1 MILTTNGKNERDGN
15 TLTSLP
21 NVPLT
26 LNTSDN
32 NFTLELF
39 DPCLKWAKKYDRGV
53 GYFTSGWIRSNAY
66 GLSHFAANG
75 GTARWITSPILDE
88 EDLEALSNGL
98 IKPDDINLVSSLKE
112 EVKLLQTYLEE
123 ETRNAIAWLIYDE
136 ILEFRFAIP
145 TKYLEGG
152 DFHDKFGI
160 FYSDEEKLSFNGSVN
175 DSKKGERNYESI
187 KVFPTWKGLGDFV
200 EDDIKRFERIWNNED
215 ENLKVFDLPSAVR
228 KDIFTLRTLERPYN
242 LSKEKKLENKWR
254 HQDEAIRNFLN
265 VGNGILEMATGTGKT
280 RTALSIVN
288 ILHNNK
294 SIKSAIVTVDGSDL
308 LEQWSKEVGMWTN
321 LTIYKQF
328 SRHKEISGFL
338 LNPENAVLIISREFL
353 VEFIDHF
360 TKKILNN
367 SIIIC
372 DEVHGFGAP
381 MLVNNLTGKIRT
393 FKYRLGLSATPEREY
408 DESGNIFIEKEIG
421 EKVFEFCLE
430 DAIRRGI
437 LCEFDYIP
445 LEFELTEEDRKKIK
459 TLIATHNAKKQAG
472 EYVIDENLYRDIARV
487 KKVSKAKLPIF
498 HSFLKS
504 NRNILDRSII
514 FVETKEFGEAVQQ
527 ILIRFEPNYHTYY
540 GEDNRQ
546 NLLRFSN
553 GELNC
558 LITSKRISEGIDI
571 RSVNNIILL
580 SADKARIQTIQRIGR
595 SLRLDP
601 NNPNKRAAVVDF
613 IQVSEDGNS
622 DQDRKLWLNEMAKIK
637 REE

>member
-1 MILTTNGKNERDGN
+1 MTE
-15 TLTSLP
+15 LP
-21 NVPLT
+21 NIPLT

-32 NFTLELF
+32 NFSLEF
-39 DPCLKWAKKYDRGV
+39 YDPCLKWAKKYDRGV
-53 GYFTSGWIRSNAY
+53 GYFTSSWIRSNAY

-75 GTARWITSPILDE
+75 GTARWITSPIIDERDLD
-88 EDLEALSNGL
+88 ALSKGL
-98 IKPDDINLVSSLKE
+98 IEPEDIDLVSTLKE
-112 EVKLLQTYLEE
+112 EVRLLQEYLEE
-123 ETRNAIAWLIYDE
+123 ETLNAIAWFIYDG
-136 ILEFRFAIP
+136 ILEFRFAVP
-145 TKYLEGG
+145 TKSLEGG

-160 FYSDEEKLSFNGSVN
+160 FYGAEEKLSFNGSVN

-200 EDDIKRFERIWNNED
+200 EDDIKRFEKIWNNSD
-215 ENLKVFDLPSAVR
+215 ENLKVFDMPSAV
-228 KDIFTLRTLERPYN
+228 KEDIFTLRTLERPYK
-242 LSKEKKLENKWR
+242 LSEEKRIENKWR
-254 HQDEAIRNFLN
+254 HQDDAIRNFLN
-265 VGNGILEMATGTGKT
+265 IGNGILEMATGTGKT
-280 RTALSIVN
+280 RTALSIVK

-294 SIKSAIVTVDGSDL
+294 SVKSAIVTVDGSDL

-328 SRHKEISGFL
+328 SRYKEISGFL

-353 VEFIDHF
+353 VDFIDHF
-360 TKKILNN
+360 TNQILTN

-381 MLVNNLTGKIRT
+381 MLVKKLSGKISP

-408 DESGNIFIEKEIG
+408 DENGNDFIEAEIG
-421 EKVFEFCLE
+421 GKVFEFGLE

-437 LCEFDYIP
+437 LCEFDYTP

-459 TLIATHNAKKQAG
+459 QLIATHNAKKQAG
-472 EYVIDENLYRDIARV
+472 EYVVDENLFRDIARV

-498 HSFLKS
+498 YSFLQL
-504 NRNILDRSII
+504 NRDILDRSII

-540 GEDNRQ
+540 GEDDRQ

-571 RSVNNIILL
+571 SSVNNIILF
-580 SADKARIQTIQRIGR
+580 SADKAKIQTIQRIGR

-601 NNPNKRAAVVDF
+601 NNPKKRAAVVDF
-613 IQVSEDGNS
+613 IQVSDEGNS
-622 DQDRKLWLNEMAKIK
+622 DHDRRIWLNEMAKVK

>member
-1 MILTTNGKNERDGN
+1 M
-15 TLTSLP
+15 P
-21 NVPLT
+21 NIPLT

-32 NFTLELF
+32 NFSLEF
-39 DPCLKWAKKYDRGV
+39 YDPCLKWAKKYDRGV
-53 GYFTSGWIRSNAY
+53 GYFTSSWIRSNAY

-75 GTARWITSPILDE
+75 GTARWITSPIIDERDLD
-88 EDLEALSNGL
+88 ALSKGL
-98 IKPDDINLVSSLKE
+98 IEPEDIDLVSTLKE
-112 EVKLLQTYLEE
+112 EVRLLQEYLEE
-123 ETRNAIAWLIYDE
+123 ETLNAIAWFIYDG
-136 ILEFRFAIP
+136 ILEFRFAVP
-145 TKYLEGG
+145 TKSLEGG

-160 FYSDEEKLSFNGSVN
+160 FYGAEEKLSFNGSVN

-200 EDDIKRFERIWNNED
+200 EDDIKRFEKIWNNSD
-215 ENLKVFDLPSAVR
+215 ENLKVFDMPSAV
-228 KDIFTLRTLERPYN
+228 KEDIFTLRTLERPYK
-242 LSKEKKLENKWR
+242 LSEEKRIENKWR
-254 HQDEAIRNFLN
+254 HQDDAIRNFLN
-265 VGNGILEMATGTGKT
+265 IGNGILEMATGTGKT
-280 RTALSIVN
+280 RTALSIVK

-294 SIKSAIVTVDGSDL
+294 SVKSAIVTVDGSDL

-328 SRHKEISGFL
+328 SRYKEISGFL

-353 VEFIDHF
+353 VDFIDHF
-360 TKKILNN
+360 TNQILTN

-381 MLVNNLTGKIRT
+381 MLVKKLSGKISP

-408 DESGNIFIEKEIG
+408 DENGNDFIEAEIG
-421 EKVFEFCLE
+421 GKVFEFGLE

-437 LCEFDYIP
+437 LCEFDYTP

-459 TLIATHNAKKQAG
+459 QLIATHNAKKQAG
-472 EYVIDENLYRDIARV
+472 EYVVDENLFRDIARV

-498 HSFLKS
+498 YSFLQL
-504 NRNILDRSII
+504 NRDILDRSII

-540 GEDNRQ
+540 GEDDRQ

-571 RSVNNIILL
+571 SSVNNIILF
-580 SADKARIQTIQRIGR
+580 SADKAKIQTIQRIGR

-601 NNPNKRAAVVDF
+601 NNPKKRAAVVDF
-613 IQVSEDGNS
+613 IQVSDEGNS
-622 DQDRKLWLNEMAKIK
+622 DHDRRIWLNEMAKVK